1 MKKFWLWLCGLIVV
15 CGGGYW
21 GYLATSGYLRA
32 QYATGVAES
41 YIQVQKIPKQNII
54 DFYPASYDT
63 KSSSWTSTLD
73 VKVKGKRYVYL
84 YAVSLPEKSV
94 MCSVLDANNSGVS
107 AKKAPYPVL
116 ASDRD

>member
-41 YIQVQKIPKQNII
+41 YVQVQKIPKQNII

-63 KSSSWTSTLD
+63 KSSNRQESQNSAAL
-73 VKVKGKRYVYL
+73 VLPLKGIYNMQKVSSHLSK
-84 YAVSLPEKSV
+84 
-94 MCSVLDANNSGVS
+94 
-107 AKKAPYPVL
+107 
-116 ASDRD
+116 